1 MGLRNFC
8 EDIRDLESVFAE
20 NYSAVVTEN
29 PRRELKARRLPL
41 MAPII
46 SIDVENSVAQQ
57 SLHTPVVRLSLHTRV
72 ITTHLPVNSLLI
84 KCTMSTALYFLLE
97 RFSIS

>member
-29 PRRELKARRLPL
+29 PRRELK
-41 MAPII
+41 
-46 SIDVENSVAQQ
+46 DVENSVAQQ